1 MMMELPLHS
10 PQLKL
15 QTALKV
21 TKVSLEGL
29 LHDDLLG
36 WEGGGELDGVSA
48 RAEPTHPAGLEV
60 DDVGKRLLSGWSY
73 IAPSDGQLHHLP
85 CEQAGPV
92 RYEKSANT
100 FASKRAHSQGLW
112 VVWESK
118 FKPQTMMQEV
128 SLPVV

>member
-1 MMMELPLHS
+1 MELPLHS

-15 QTALKV
+15 QTALEV
-21 TKVSLEGL
+21 TQVGLEGL
-29 LHDDLLG
+29 LHHNLLG
-36 WEGGGELDGVSA
+36 GEGGGELDGVGS
-48 RAEPTHPAGLEV
+48 RAEPAHPAGLEV

-100 FASKRAHSQGLW
+100 FASKRAHSQGLG

-118 FKPQTMMQEV
+118 FQPPTSIQV